1 MGKPPTAEHREQAL
15 EAVQVAK
22 NQRHAFK
29 KAINEAKEQA
39 IKSLQEISTDEGLS
53 PLQASTKIL
62 SPLFP
67 VLVFKLA
74 WMALD
79 ADTPKAFQACMK
91 DVKDLGIVY
100 KEEARKTDEMVNV
113 LSKLSM
119 AQLKEIKSQRTPE
132 DYFRLF
138 AYEQGRQIEDAEII
152 DSPGCVRDGVV
163 AESEDVAR
171 TMPKTGCSK
180 NHAKNRRGGGLNLGE
195 TETKSGVP
203 FRRGVRIIW
212 ISLWILNRINSKCQ
226 GKT

>member
-1 MGKPPTAEHREQAL
+1 MPQGDFT
-15 EAVQVAK
+15 EAHEAKQVAK

-39 IKSLQEISTDEGLS
+39 IKSLQEISTNEGLS

-119 AQLKEIKSQRTPE
+119 AQLKEIRSQRTPE

-163 AESEDVAR
+163 AESEDEAR
-171 TMPKTGCSK
+171 TMPKTEDAARTMPK
-180 NHAKNRRGGGLNLGE
+180 TEGGGIE
-195 TETKSGVP
+195 SGGNGNEVGSP
-203 FRRGVRIIW
+203 VAAGVRIIW
-212 ISLWILNRINSKCQ
+212 VRL
-226 GKT
+226 GG